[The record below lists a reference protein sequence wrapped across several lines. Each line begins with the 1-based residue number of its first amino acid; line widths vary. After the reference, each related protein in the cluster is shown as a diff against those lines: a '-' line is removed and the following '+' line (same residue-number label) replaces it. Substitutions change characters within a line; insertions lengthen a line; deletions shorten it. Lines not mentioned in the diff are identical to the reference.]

1 MLIDTHVFLWFL
13 LGIQKLDSMEIE
25 SIISAQQQGAL
36 YISAISIWELAM
48 LEKHSRITL
57 NKPLEKWIKL
67 ATEGVKIVPV
77 DGDIALESVKLP
89 NFEHKDPADRF
100 IIATARILG
109 LKLLSKDQKITD
121 YIKQGYV

>member
-1 MLIDTHVFLWFL
+1 MLIDTHILLWFL

-57 NKPLEKWIKL
+57 NQPLEKWIKL

-89 NFEHKDPADRF
+89 NFEHMDPADRF
-100 IIATARILG
+100 IIATARIFG
-109 LKLLSKDQKITD
+109 LKLLSKDEKIID
-121 YIKQGYV
+121 YVKQGYV